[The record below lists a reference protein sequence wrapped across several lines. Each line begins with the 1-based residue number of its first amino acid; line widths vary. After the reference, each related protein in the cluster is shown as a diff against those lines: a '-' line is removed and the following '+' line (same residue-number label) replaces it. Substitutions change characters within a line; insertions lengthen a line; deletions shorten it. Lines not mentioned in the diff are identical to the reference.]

1 MQEFYNHGVEGK
13 TEAKV
18 KFNRQQKSSST
29 QEMYLT
35 APKSRENYLTGL
47 RSQAHSK
54 QAKREVYAG
63 LIDEPVYKNASQ
75 DNNIETI
82 N

>member
-1 MQEFYNHGVEGK
+1 
-13 TEAKV
+13 
-18 KFNRQQKSSST
+18 
-29 QEMYLT
+29 MYMT

-82 N
+82 NQNEMQTVTVTNKQFNPSVHTYTVESRSSS